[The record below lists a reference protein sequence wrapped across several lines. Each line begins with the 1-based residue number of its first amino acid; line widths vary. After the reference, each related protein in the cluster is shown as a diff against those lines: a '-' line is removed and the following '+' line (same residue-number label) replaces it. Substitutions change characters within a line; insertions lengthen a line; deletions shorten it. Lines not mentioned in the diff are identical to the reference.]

1 MKIEKTVCPYCG
13 ANLKIRTG
21 QTTVECEYCG
31 SSVLISGA
39 GTILHDSS
47 PAPAADP
54 VEESLFAE
62 DHSAAESLP
71 AENRPAAESLP
82 AENYS
87 AGAPGYSGAD
97 FRQEVPKRRVKHGI
111 FPPPG
116 FRSKNIL
123 HMIAVVC
130 GYLFILYAAANL
142 GGIPDFIF
150 FTIASLSVVDLCTEW
165 TGLYSGLKGLR
176 SSNQILRIVMKVI
189 WSVVVFTAWVL
200 VLALV
205 QLIFG
210 M

>member
-31 SSVLISGA
+31 SSVLISGT
-39 GTILHDSS
+39 GTNLHDSS
-47 PAPAADP
+47 AAPAADP
-54 VEESLFAE
+54 VEESLIAE
-62 DHSAAESLP
+62 NHPAAESLP
-71 AENRPAAESLP
+71 AENRPDE
-82 AENYS
+82 
-87 AGAPGYSGAD
+87 APGYSGAD
-97 FRQEVPKRRVKHGI
+97 FRQEVPKRRIKHGI

-123 HMIAVVC
+123 HMIAAVC

-142 GGIPDFIF
+142 GGILDFIF

>member
-31 SSVLISGA
+31 SSVLISGT

-54 VEESLFAE
+54 VEESLIAE

-71 AENRPAAESLP
+71 AENH
-82 AENYS
+82 S

-97 FRQEVPKRRVKHGI
+97 FRQEVPKRRIKHGI

-123 HMIAVVC
+123 HMIAAVC

-142 GGIPDFIF
+142 GGILDFIF

-205 QLIFG
+205 QLMFG

>member
-31 SSVLISGA
+31 SSVLISGT
-39 GTILHDSS
+39 GTNLHDSS
-47 PAPAADP
+47 AAPAADP
-54 VEESLFAE
+54 VEESLIAE
-62 DHSAAESLP
+62 DHS
-71 AENRPAAESLP
+71 AAESLP

-97 FRQEVPKRRVKHGI
+97 FRQEVPKRRIKHGI

-123 HMIAVVC
+123 HMIAAVC

-142 GGIPDFIF
+142 GEIPDFIF

>member
-1 MKIEKTVCPYCG
+1 MKIEKTACPYCG
-13 ANLKIRTG
+13 ANLKIRAG
-21 QTTVECEYCG
+21 QTAAECEYCG
-31 SSVLISGA
+31 NSVLISGT
-39 GTILHDSS
+39 GTMLPDS
-47 PAPAADP
+47 AEIPAADP
-54 VEESLFAE
+54 AGENLSAESLL
-62 DHSAAESLP
+62 AESLP
-71 AENRPAAESLP
+71 AENRPDE
-82 AENYS
+82 
-87 AGAPGYSGAD
+87 APGYSGAD

-123 HMIAVVC
+123 HMIAAVC

-142 GGIPDFIF
+142 GGILDFIF

-176 SSNQILRIVMKVI
+176 NSNQILRIVMKVI

-205 QLIFG
+205 QLMFG

>member
-54 VEESLFAE
+54 VEESLIAE

-71 AENRPAAESLP
+71 AENH
-82 AENYS
+82 S

-97 FRQEVPKRRVKHGI
+97 FRQEVPKRRIKHGI

-123 HMIAVVC
+123 HMIAAVC

-142 GGIPDFIF
+142 GGILDFIF

-205 QLIFG
+205 QLMFG

>member
-31 SSVLISGA
+31 SSVLISGT

-54 VEESLFAE
+54 VEESLIAE
-62 DHSAAESLP
+62 DHS
-71 AENRPAAESLP
+71 AAESLP

-123 HMIAVVC
+123 HMIAAVC

-142 GGIPDFIF
+142 GGILDFIF

>member
-54 VEESLFAE
+54 VEESLIAE
-62 DHSAAESLP
+62 DHSAGESLP
-71 AENRPAAESLP
+71 AENHSAE
-82 AENYS
+82 
-87 AGAPGYSGAD
+87 APGYSGAD
-97 FRQEVPKRRVKHGI
+97 FRQEVPKRRIKHGI

-123 HMIAVVC
+123 HMIAAVC

-142 GGIPDFIF
+142 GGILDFIF

-205 QLIFG
+205 QLMFG

>member
-13 ANLKIRTG
+13 ANLKIHAG
-21 QTTVECEYCG
+21 QTAVECEYCG
-31 SSVLISGA
+31 NSVLISGT
-39 GTILHDSS
+39 GTMLPDS
-47 PAPAADP
+47 AEIPAAD
-54 VEESLFAE
+54 
-62 DHSAAESLP
+62 SAGESLP
-71 AENRPAAESLP
+71 AENHP
-82 AENYS
+82 AE
-87 AGAPGYSGAD
+87 APGYSGAD
-97 FRQEVPKRRVKHGI
+97 FRQEVPKRRIKHGI

-123 HMIAVVC
+123 HMIAAVC

-142 GGIPDFIF
+142 GGILDFIF

-189 WSVVVFTAWVL
+189 WSVVVFTAWVI
-200 VLALV
+200 VLALI

>member
-1 MKIEKTVCPYCG
+1 MKIEKTACPYCG
-13 ANLKIRTG
+13 ANLKIRAG
-21 QTTVECEYCG
+21 QTAAECEYCG
-31 SSVLISGA
+31 NSVLISGT
-39 GTILHDSS
+39 GTNLHDSS
-47 PAPAADP
+47 AAPAADP
-54 VEESLFAE
+54 VEESLIAE

-71 AENRPAAESLP
+71 AENH
-82 AENYS
+82 S

-97 FRQEVPKRRVKHGI
+97 FRQEVPKRRIKHGI

-123 HMIAVVC
+123 HMIAAVC

-205 QLIFG
+205 QLMFG

>member
-54 VEESLFAE
+54 VEESLIAE

-71 AENRPAAESLP
+71 AENH
-82 AENYS
+82 S

-97 FRQEVPKRRVKHGI
+97 FRQEVPKRRIKHGI

-123 HMIAVVC
+123 HMIAAVC

-142 GGIPDFIF
+142 GGILDFIF

-176 SSNQILRIVMKVI
+176 NSNQILRIVMKVI

-205 QLIFG
+205 QLMFG

>member
-31 SSVLISGA
+31 SSVLISGT

-54 VEESLFAE
+54 VEESLIAE

-71 AENRPAAESLP
+71 AENH
-82 AENYS
+82 S

-97 FRQEVPKRRVKHGI
+97 FRQEVPKRRIKHGI

-123 HMIAVVC
+123 HMIAAVC
-130 GYLFILYAAANL
+130 GYLFILYAAMNL
-142 GGIPDFIF
+142 GGILDFIF

-176 SSNQILRIVMKVI
+176 NSNQILRIVMKVI

-205 QLIFG
+205 QLMFG

>member
-31 SSVLISGA
+31 SSVLISGT

-54 VEESLFAE
+54 VEESLIAE

-71 AENRPAAESLP
+71 AENH
-82 AENYS
+82 S

-97 FRQEVPKRRVKHGI
+97 FRQEVPKRRIKHGI

-123 HMIAVVC
+123 HMIAAVC

-142 GGIPDFIF
+142 GGILDFIF

-176 SSNQILRIVMKVI
+176 NSNQILRIVMKVI
-189 WSVVVFTAWVL
+189 WSVVVFTAGVL
-200 VLALV
+200 VLARV
-205 QLIFG
+205 QLMFG